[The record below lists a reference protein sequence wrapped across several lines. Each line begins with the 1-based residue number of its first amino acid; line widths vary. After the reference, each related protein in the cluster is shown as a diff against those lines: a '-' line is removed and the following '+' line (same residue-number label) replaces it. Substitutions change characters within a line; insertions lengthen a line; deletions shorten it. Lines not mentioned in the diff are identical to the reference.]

1 MNYFK
6 KVPDFAYVSRLPN
19 AKIGDYII
27 VKNLFKR
34 GAIEPDILENLA
46 FHTKYEIKGDDR
58 PDNVAFE
65 VYGESGMDWLILLCN
80 NIINIQT
87 EWPMLQND
95 FDEFLL
101 DKYGTYEKMNEAHH
115 YESVEIKN
123 ADGVIMFPAGKRVD
137 GSGKY
142 PGDLSGT
149 GAPKQSI
156 SFYDGANGQTTVDN
170 ITKEVTNLNY
180 EINLNEDKRNIF
192 LLKAMYIGVVLDD
205 MEEMMQYKKGS
216 TQYVNGSLKR
226 ADNIRLFN

>member
-34 GAIEPDILENLA
+34 GALEPDILENLA

-101 DKYGTYEKMNEAHH
+101 DKYGTYEKMNATHH
-115 YESVEIKN
+115 YETQEVKNSNNVVIVPKGLQCESDYSVTYFDSNVGREVTVLS
-123 ADGVIMFPAGKRVD
+123 ADC
-137 GSGKY
+137 
-142 PGDLSGT
+142 
-149 GAPKQSI
+149 
-156 SFYDGANGQTTVDN
+156 TT
-170 ITKEVTNLNY
+170 EVTNYTY
-180 EINLNEDKRNIF
+180 EERKENDKRNIYV
-192 LLKAMYIGVVLDD
+192 LKKRYLSVIRDD
-205 MEEMMQYKKGS
+205 MELAMTYAKGS
-216 TQYVNGSLKR
+216 TQYVDPGLKQGE
-226 ADNIRLFN
+226 NIKLYS

>member
-101 DKYGTYEKMNEAHH
+101 DKYGTYEKMNETHH
-115 YESVEIKN
+115 YETQEVKN
-123 ADGVIMFPAGKRVD
+123 SNKVVIVPKGLQCESDYTVKYFDFNTQREVTVLSADC
-137 GSGKY
+137 
-142 PGDLSGT
+142 
-149 GAPKQSI
+149 
-156 SFYDGANGQTTVDN
+156 TT
-170 ITKEVTNLNY
+170 EVTNYTY
-180 EINLNEDKRNIF
+180 EERKENDKRNIYV
-192 LLKAMYIGVVLDD
+192 LKKRYLSVIRDD
-205 MEEMMQYKKGS
+205 MELAMTYAKGS
-216 TQYVNGSLKR
+216 TQYVDPGLKQGE
-226 ADNIRLFN
+226 NIKLYS